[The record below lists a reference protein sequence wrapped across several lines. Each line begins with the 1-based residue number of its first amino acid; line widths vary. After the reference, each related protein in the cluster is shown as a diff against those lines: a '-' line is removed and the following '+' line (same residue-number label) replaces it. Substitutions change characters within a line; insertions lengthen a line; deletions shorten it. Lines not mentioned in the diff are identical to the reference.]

1 MYTYSYKQDD
11 FCWAAQKITVE
22 TREPK
27 FQVLG
32 IVLFKLFYLFKSI
45 IHTEKIYFKNVRIL
59 LQKLSYPI
67 VQEAAK
73 NRPSFA
79 SKNEKDRISV
89 IVKYI
94 FKAR

>member
-1 MYTYSYKQDD
+1 MEKKTFAYRVPIGDYN
-11 FCWAAQKITVE
+11 
-22 TREPK
+22 
-27 FQVLG
+27 
-32 IVLFKLFYLFKSI
+32 YLQCNAPWEI
-45 IHTEKIYFKNVRIL
+45 ISPHC
-59 LQKLSYPI
+59 I

>member
-1 MYTYSYKQDD
+1 MK
-11 FCWAAQKITVE
+11 
-22 TREPK
+22 
-27 FQVLG
+27 
-32 IVLFKLFYLFKSI
+32 
-45 IHTEKIYFKNVRIL
+45 IL
-59 LQKLSYPI
+59 LRKIFHPI

-79 SKNEKDRISV
+79 SKNEKDRISL